1 MTTGLSK
8 SVRAARTMADVA
20 VTPVTSWRERRQF
33 VQFPFDLYRDDPN
46 WMPPLLGNQKE
57 LLGYKRHPF
66 YDHADCQTFLAR
78 RNGRVCGRIAAIIN
92 RAHNDFNKERRGFFG
107 FFESTDDPAVARS
120 LFAAAAGWLKQH
132 GMESLRGPANPSMN
146 YECGLLIEGF
156 DSPPTFMMT
165 YNPPYYPQLVESY
178 GFTKGHDLLA
188 YLGER
193 GDLPSVRARLDPLAD
208 QAQARCNAV
217 IRHTTRRTFKAD
229 VEAFVDLYNRTLTV
243 NWGFVPLPPGEMRKL
258 AASLEHLIVPE
269 LAVIAEVEGVPVG
282 AIIGL
287 PDYNPRIKEIGGR
300 LFPFGV
306 FRLLSKKK
314 DISRVRILSINVV
327 PEYQR
332 WGLGLVLMKA
342 LSPKGIELGFDEA
355 EFSWI
360 SEDNDMAR
368 LGLEKGG
375 AKVYKKYRMYDLNAL

>member
-1 MTTGLSK
+1 
-8 SVRAARTMADVA
+8 MADVL
-20 VTPVTSWRERRQF
+20 VRPVETWRDRRQF
-33 VQFPFDLYRDDPN
+33 VRFPFDHYHNDPN
-46 WMPPLLGNQKE
+46 WIPPLLGNQRE
-57 LLGYKRHPF
+57 LLGYKRHAF
-66 YDHADCQTFLAR
+66 YDNAETQTFLAQ
-78 RNGRVCGRIAAIIN
+78 RNGQVCGRIAAIVN
-92 RAHNDFNKERRGFFG
+92 RAHNDFYKERRGFFG
-107 FFESTDDPAVARS
+107 FFESIDDAAVARA
-120 LFAAAAGWLKQH
+120 LFDAAAQWLKSR
-132 GMESLRGPANPSMN
+132 GMQSLRGPANPSMN

-156 DSPPTFMMT
+156 DSAPTFMMT
-165 YNPPYYPQLVESY
+165 YNPPYYGRLVEGY

-193 GDLPSVRARLDPLAD
+193 GDLPRVAERLNPLAE
-208 QAQARCNAV
+208 QAQARCQAV
-217 IRHTTRRTFKAD
+217 VRPTNRKTFRAD
-229 VEAFVDLYNRTLTV
+229 VEAFIDLYNRTLTV

-258 AASLEHLIVPE
+258 ATSLEHLIVPE
-269 LAVIAEVEGVPVG
+269 MAVIAEVDGRPVG

-287 PDYNPRIKEIGGR
+287 PDYNPRIREIGGR

-306 FRLLSKKK
+306 FRLLSKKR
-314 DISRVRILSINVV
+314 DIKRLRVLSINVV

-360 SEDNDMAR
+360 SEDNDLAR

-375 AKVYKKYRMYDLNAL
+375 AKVYKKYRMYDLERL